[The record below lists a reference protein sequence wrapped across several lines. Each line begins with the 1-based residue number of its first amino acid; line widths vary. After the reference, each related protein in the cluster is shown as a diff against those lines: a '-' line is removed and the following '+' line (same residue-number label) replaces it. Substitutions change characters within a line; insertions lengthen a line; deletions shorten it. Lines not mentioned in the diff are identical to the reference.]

1 MVDIE
6 RVRSVLNDIGL
17 QCMYLIDFSNDL
29 VLAHLLAIGSS
40 QNNSDNKN
48 CMDKAIKKKK
58 WTLKKISYIIGG
70 VLLLSLIVFQI
81 GFADKRSRLKVDAEK
96 MTIATVSQGVFQEF
110 IPQTGTVVPSRTYFL
125 DAVEGGNISRVI
137 RESGAMVEKGDPII
151 ALENASLR
159 LNVLSQENSLNEQ
172 INRVRQTRLQ
182 LDQNDLAQK
191 QALAQ
196 IENQLAIL
204 GPQYFRQKTLYEKEL
219 IAKQDFERAEADYKY
234 NIKRRDFTSAS
245 YKSDST
251 SRILQLQQL
260 NASERSMLENLKG
273 VNQILDNLVIK
284 APING
289 QLSTPQLQEG
299 QNVNRGERIGQVDIV
314 GSYKVRV
321 PIDELYLPRI
331 SLGLGA
337 TTNFAGQ
344 SYKMKIIYI
353 YPTITSGRFEVDMEF
368 DGKTPE
374 GIRRGQSLRMRI
386 ELGQSS
392 EELLLPVGGF
402 YKDTGGN
409 WVFVI
414 EEGANKAVRRNI
426 RLGRKNTENFE
437 VLEGL
442 QPGDRVITSSYDH
455 FGDNE
460 VLIW

>member
-1 MVDIE
+1 
-6 RVRSVLNDIGL
+6 
-17 QCMYLIDFSNDL
+17 
-29 VLAHLLAIGSS
+29 
-40 QNNSDNKN
+40 
-48 CMDKAIKKKK
+48 MDKVIKKKK

-70 VLLLSLIVFQI
+70 VLLLGLIVFQI
-81 GFADKRSRLKVDAEK
+81 GWADKRSRLKVDVEK
-96 MTIATVSQGVFQEF
+96 MTIATVNQGVFQEF
-110 IPQTGTVVPSRTYFL
+110 IPQTGAVVPSRTFFL
-125 DAVEGGNISRVI
+125 DAVEGGNINRVI
-137 RESGAMVEKGDPII
+137 RESGAMVRKGDPII
-151 ALENASLR
+151 GLQNASLR
-159 LNVLSQENSLNEQ
+159 LSVLSQENSLNEQ

-182 LDQNDLAQK
+182 LDQNDLIQK
-191 QALAQ
+191 QTLAQ

-204 GPQYFRQKTLYEKEL
+204 GPQYTRQKTLLEKDL
-219 IAKQDFERAEADYKY
+219 IAKQDFERVEADYKF
-234 NIKRRDFTSAS
+234 NIRRKEITSTS
-245 YKSDST
+245 YKNDST
-251 SRILQLQQL
+251 SRILQLKQL
-260 NASERSMLENLKG
+260 NSSERSMLQNLEG
-273 VNQILDNLVIK
+273 VNQILENLVIK
-284 APING
+284 APIDG

-299 QNVNRGERIGQVDIV
+299 QNINRGQRVGQVDIV

-331 SLGLGA
+331 SKGLGA
-337 TTNFAGQ
+337 TTKFAGK

-368 DGKTPE
+368 DGETPQ

-414 EEGANKAVRRNI
+414 EEGSNKAVRRNI

-437 VLEGL
+437 VLDGL
-442 QPGDRVITSSYDH
+442 QPGDKVITSSYDH

>member
-1 MVDIE
+1 
-6 RVRSVLNDIGL
+6 
-17 QCMYLIDFSNDL
+17 
-29 VLAHLLAIGSS
+29 
-40 QNNSDNKN
+40 
-48 CMDKAIKKKK
+48 MDKVIKKKK

-70 VLLLSLIVFQI
+70 VLLLGLIVFQI
-81 GFADKRSRLKVDAEK
+81 GWADKRSRLKVDVEK
-96 MTIATVSQGVFQEF
+96 MTIATVNQGVFQEF
-110 IPQTGTVVPSRTYFL
+110 IPQTGAVVPSRTFFL
-125 DAVEGGNISRVI
+125 DAVEGGNINRVI
-137 RESGAMVEKGDPII
+137 RESGAMVRKGDPII
-151 ALENASLR
+151 GLQNASLR
-159 LNVLSQENSLNEQ
+159 LSVLSQENSLNEQ

-182 LDQNDLAQK
+182 LDQNDLIQK
-191 QALAQ
+191 QTLAQ

-204 GPQYFRQKTLYEKEL
+204 GPQYTRQKTLLEKDL
-219 IAKQDFERAEADYKY
+219 IAKQDFERVEADYKF
-234 NIKRRDFTSAS
+234 NIRRKEITSTS
-245 YKSDST
+245 YKNDST
-251 SRILQLQQL
+251 SRILQLKQL
-260 NASERSMLENLKG
+260 NSSERSMLQNLDG
-273 VNQILDNLVIK
+273 VNQILENLVIK
-284 APING
+284 APIDG

-299 QNVNRGERIGQVDIV
+299 QNINRGQRVGQVDIV

-331 SLGLGA
+331 SKGLGA
-337 TTNFAGQ
+337 TTKFAGK

-368 DGKTPE
+368 DGETPQ

-414 EEGANKAVRRNI
+414 EEGSNKAVRRNI

-437 VLEGL
+437 VLDGL
-442 QPGDRVITSSYDH
+442 QPGDKVITSSYDH

>member
-1 MVDIE
+1 
-6 RVRSVLNDIGL
+6 
-17 QCMYLIDFSNDL
+17 
-29 VLAHLLAIGSS
+29 
-40 QNNSDNKN
+40 
-48 CMDKAIKKKK
+48 MDKVIKKKK
-58 WTLKKISYIIGG
+58 WTLKKILYIVGG

-81 GFADKRSRLKVDAEK
+81 GFADKRSRLKVDVEK

-125 DAVEGGNISRVI
+125 DAVEGGNINRVI
-137 RESGAMVEKGDPII
+137 RESGAMVRKGDPII
-151 ALENASLR
+151 GLENASLR
-159 LNVLSQENSLNEQ
+159 LSVLSQENSLNEQ

-182 LDQNDLAQK
+182 LDQNDLIQK
-191 QALAQ
+191 QTLAQ

-204 GPQYFRQKTLYEKEL
+204 GPQYKRQTILLDKEL
-219 IAKQDFERAEADYKY
+219 IARQDFERVEADYNF
-234 NIKRRDFTSAS
+234 NIRRKEITSTS
-245 YKSDST
+245 YKNDST
-251 SRILQLQQL
+251 SRILQLRQL
-260 NASERSMLENLKG
+260 NASERSMLKNLEG
-273 VNQILDNLVIK
+273 VNQILENLVIK
-284 APING
+284 APIDG

-299 QNVNRGERIGQVDIV
+299 QNVNRGQRIGQVDIV

-331 SLGLGA
+331 STGLGA
-337 TTNFAGQ
+337 TTNFAGK

-368 DGKTPE
+368 DGEAPS

-409 WVFVI
+409 WVFVL
-414 EEGANKAVRRNI
+414 EEGTNKAVKRNI

-442 QPGDRVITSSYDH
+442 QPGDKVITSSYDH

-460 VLIW
+460 VLVW

>member
-1 MVDIE
+1 
-6 RVRSVLNDIGL
+6 
-17 QCMYLIDFSNDL
+17 
-29 VLAHLLAIGSS
+29 
-40 QNNSDNKN
+40 
-48 CMDKAIKKKK
+48 MDKVIKKKK
-58 WTLKKISYIIGG
+58 WTLKKILYITGG
-70 VLLLSLIVFQI
+70 VVLLSMIVFQI
-81 GFADKRSRLKVDAEK
+81 GWADKRSRLKVDVEK
-96 MTIATVSQGVFQEF
+96 MTIATVNRGVFQEF
-110 IPQTGTVVPSRTYFL
+110 IPQTGAVVPSRTFFL
-125 DAVEGGNISRVI
+125 DAVEGGNINRVI
-137 RESGAMVEKGDPII
+137 RESGAMVQKGDPII
-151 ALENASLR
+151 ELANANLR
-159 LNVLSQENSLNEQ
+159 LNVLTQENSLNEQ

-191 QALAQ
+191 QSLAQ

-204 GPQYFRQKTLYEKEL
+204 APQYRRQKVLFDKEL
-219 IAKQDFERAEADYKY
+219 ISRQDFERTEADYKY
-234 NIKRRDFTSAS
+234 NIKRRDFTSES
-245 YKSDST
+245 YKNDST
-251 SRILQLQQL
+251 SRILQLKQL
-260 NASERSMLENLKG
+260 NASERSMLQNLDG
-273 VNQILDNLVIK
+273 VNQILNNLVIK

-299 QNVNRGERIGQVDIV
+299 QNINRGQRVGQVDII

-331 SLGLGA
+331 SKGLGA
-337 TTNFAGQ
+337 TTNFAGR

-353 YPTITSGRFEVDMEF
+353 YPTITGGRFEVDMEF
-368 DGKTPE
+368 DGETPS

-414 EEGANKAVRRNI
+414 EEGSSKAVRRNI

-460 VLIW
+460 VLVW

>member
-1 MVDIE
+1 
-6 RVRSVLNDIGL
+6 
-17 QCMYLIDFSNDL
+17 
-29 VLAHLLAIGSS
+29 
-40 QNNSDNKN
+40 
-48 CMDKAIKKKK
+48 MDKAIKKKK
-58 WTLKKISYIIGG
+58 WTLKKILYIVGG
-70 VLLLSLIVFQI
+70 VLLLSLIVYQI
-81 GFADKRSRLKVDAEK
+81 GFADKRSRLKVDVEK

-125 DAVEGGNISRVI
+125 DAVEGGNIIQVI
-137 RESGAMVEKGDPII
+137 RESGAMVKKGDPII
-151 ALENASLR
+151 RLENASLR
-159 LNVLSQENSLNEQ
+159 LSVLSQENSLNEQ

-191 QALAQ
+191 QSLAQ

-204 GPQYFRQKTLYEKEL
+204 GPQYRRQKILFEKEL
-219 IAKQDFERAEADYKY
+219 IAKQNFERTEADYKY

-245 YKSDST
+245 YKNDST
-251 SRILQLQQL
+251 SRILQLKQL

-273 VNQILDNLVIK
+273 VNKILDNLIIK
-284 APING
+284 APIEG

-299 QNVNRGERIGQVDIV
+299 QNINRGQRVGQVDII

-331 SLGLGA
+331 SKGLGA

-368 DGKTPE
+368 DGETPS

-414 EEGANKAVRRNI
+414 EEGSNKAVRRNI

>member
-1 MVDIE
+1 
-6 RVRSVLNDIGL
+6 
-17 QCMYLIDFSNDL
+17 
-29 VLAHLLAIGSS
+29 
-40 QNNSDNKN
+40 
-48 CMDKAIKKKK
+48 MDKVIKKKK
-58 WTLKKISYIIGG
+58 WTVKKILYIIGG
-70 VLLLSLIVFQI
+70 TLLLSLIVFQI
-81 GFADKRSRLKVDAEK
+81 GFADKRSRLKVDVEK
-96 MTIATVSQGVFQEF
+96 MTIATVNRGVFQEF
-110 IPQTGTVVPSRTYFL
+110 IPQTGAVVPSRTFFL
-125 DAVEGGNISRVI
+125 DAVEGGNINRVI
-137 RESGAMVEKGDPII
+137 RESGAIVKKGDPI
-151 ALENASLR
+151 LELQNASLR
-159 LNVLSQENSLNEQ
+159 LSVLSQENSLNEQ

-191 QALAQ
+191 QSLAQ
-196 IENQLAIL
+196 IENQLQIL
-204 GPQYFRQKTLYEKEL
+204 RPQYYRDSVL
-219 IAKQDFERAEADYKY
+219 IAKQLISRQQFERTEADYRY

-273 VNQILDNLVIK
+273 VNKILDNLVIK
-284 APING
+284 SPIEG

-299 QNVNRGERIGQVDIV
+299 QNVNRGQRIGQVDIV

-331 SLGLGA
+331 SKGLGA
-337 TTNFAGQ
+337 TTNFAGR
-344 SYKMKIIYI
+344 SYKLKIIYI

-368 DGKTPE
+368 DGETPQ

-409 WVFVI
+409 WVFAL
-414 EEGANKAVRRNI
+414 EEGTNKAVRRNI

-460 VLIW
+460 VLVC